1 VGEGDGTY
9 RMQKGP
15 RPRLSALTQ
24 NLEMGSLEHGES
36 AIRVDDGLVSSAHLS
51 DGHADVRV

>member
-1 VGEGDGTY
+1 VGEGDDTY

-15 RPRLSALTQ
+15 RPRLSALTK

-36 AIRVDDGLVSSAHLS
+36 AIRVDDGLVSSAHL
-51 DGHADVRV
+51 